1 MFPIPFFSKCLWLLP
16 GETKVR
22 RRHAH
27 LDVGGKERE
36 KKGGMD
42 ETFFGGEVA
51 VHTKS
56 PPELNHVSSYI
67 PKIAPK
73 EAEKRPKRASLC
85 VCLSVFIHNWV

>member
-1 MFPIPFFSKCLWLLP
+1 M
-16 GETKVR
+16 R